1 VHILLVEDDSKLAK
15 ILITV
20 FKNSSY
26 VVTHALNVEQ
36 GLEAVLAQSFDL
48 IILDWMLEKQT
59 GLELLRELRSYGIA
73 TPVLMLTAMSSTQ
86 EKVRALDLGADDYL
100 TKPFSTEELLA
111 RVRALTRRENLQK
124 QSLITLGPLT
134 LNTIERA
141 VFDSDK
147 PLDLTAKEFD
157 LLEYMIRNKNSVFT
171 RIQLAEV
178 INRDLDYSAMSNVVD
193 VHIRN
198 IRKKISSP
206 KLIET
211 VHGVGYCA
219 KELAGVLK

>member
-1 VHILLVEDDSKLAK
+1 VHILLVEDDPKLAK
-15 ILITV
+15 VLVAV

-26 VVTHALNVEQ
+26 DVKHAYNVAQ
-36 GLEAVLAQSFDL
+36 GLEAVLSQSFDL

-59 GLELLRELRSYGIA
+59 GLDLLREIRSYEVA
-73 TPVLMLTAMSSTQ
+73 TPVLMLTAISDTQ

-124 QSLITLGPLT
+124 QSIVTLGSLV

-141 VFDSDK
+141 VQDSGK
-147 PLDLTAKEFD
+147 PLELTPKEFD
-157 LLEYMIRNKNSVFT
+157 LLEFMIRNKNCVFT
-171 RIQLAEV
+171 RVQLSEQT
-178 INRDLDYSAMSNVVD
+178 NRDFDYSTMSNVVD

-198 IRKKISSP
+198 IRKKISNP
-206 KLIET
+206 DMIET
-211 VHGVGYCA
+211 VYGVGYRIV
-219 KELAGVLK
+219 G